1 MKKFLQISLLL
12 LTVLYVSCSVF
23 AQTNVIS
30 FEFSTKHSS
39 CGLIPADSGI
49 PNLKSI
55 SRYIAI
61 PKGSSYD
68 ISLTAKTETTTDNIY
83 IDPASSIKD
92 DINNS
97 DSQAIENSLIY
108 SRNEFFP
115 EHIVTTELLPFHDF
129 DMLLVNIAVES
140 YNPIQRQLKTIDNG
154 LVTCILSGAYD
165 NSLCIPDSHFN
176 QMLLSMTVNPDYF
189 NLIEIET
196 ISDEI
201 RRNGCDYL
209 IITPDN
215 DSIKN
220 YADTLRNFRET
231 QGILTKV
238 LTLSE
243 VSDNNPDS
251 LKAFLNNVY
260 NEWCPVPSA
269 VLLLGDYSNDPMSG
283 ITSYAL
289 TDHPDGHQYEPYL
302 SDNRLVDFDNN
313 GLPDIVIARMPVA
326 NQEEARLMINK
337 TLQYESDPYTD
348 DNYYAHPITA
358 MGYQRNRWFQL
369 CSEIIAGYFEAK
381 GRQPIH
387 LNAIHQGTPDS
398 IWSTGQKT
406 ENLLN
411 YFGPNGL
418 AYIPSTMSHLTDWDA
433 GADDITNTLED
444 GSFLLVHRDHGSFQ
458 AWGEP
463 NFNNWYIDNLDN
475 DKLSFIMSANCQT
488 GDFSYGNANK
498 DCLAERFLR
507 TEKGA
512 VGVIAASQ
520 LSYSYVNDT
529 YVWGFIDYL
538 FPDFMPDYGTQDID
552 FQYPAFASTYG
563 KYFLAQSSFPY
574 NTSFKVI
581 TYNLFHYFG
590 DAYLQLNSDVPQHL
604 SVEHPESIRP
614 GEMTVTLKAD
624 AEAIVALSVD
634 NNLVAR
640 RKATGND
647 MNMHFSLP
655 FEEGTTIKVVVTKQN
670 HYRYESYINVCSNI
684 GINEVS
690 SDDIKIYPNPA
701 TGMLHI
707 ESHDIIGIRIFNSLG
722 QTIEDIGAIENTN
735 IIHFDCSN
743 TPNGLYFI
751 QVISRTQGGQQRLYC
766 VPVELLH

>member
-1 MKKFLQISLLL
+1 MKKFLQIPLLIL
-12 LTVLYVSCSVF
+12 AFLSVSYTVF
-23 AQTNVIS
+23 AQSDDIS
-30 FEFSTKHSS
+30 FQFSTKTAS

-61 PKGSSYD
+61 PKGSDFD
-68 ISLTAKTETTTDNIY
+68 ISINVKTETISDNIY
-83 IDPASSIKD
+83 ISPAYSIKEDLD
-92 DINNS
+92 DT
-97 DSQAIENSLIY
+97 DSQAYENALIY
-108 SRNEFFP
+108 TQDAFYP
-115 EHIVTTELLPFHDF
+115 DQIVSTELLPFHDF
-129 DMLLVNIAVES
+129 DLVLVNIAVER
-140 YNPIQRQLKTIDNG
+140 YNPVQRQLKTIDSG
-154 LVTCILSGAYD
+154 VVTCKISEAYD
-165 NSLCIPDSHFN
+165 TSRSIPASHFN

-189 NLIEIET
+189 NVIEIET

-201 RRNGCDYL
+201 RRDGCDYL

-215 DSIKN
+215 ASIRN
-220 YADTLRNFRET
+220 WADTLRNFRET

-243 VSDNNPDS
+243 VSENNPDS

-260 NEWCPVPSA
+260 NEWSPVPSA
-269 VLLLGDYSNDPMSG
+269 ILLLGDYSDNPMSG

-313 GLPDIVIARMPVA
+313 GLPEMVIARMPAA
-326 NQEEARLMINK
+326 NQEEACLMINK
-337 TLQYESDPYTD
+337 TLQYERSPYTD
-348 DNYYAHPITA
+348 NNYYAHPVTA

-369 CSEIIAGYFEAK
+369 CSEIIAGYFDTK

-398 IWSTGQKT
+398 VWSTGQKT

-418 AYIPSTMSHLTDWDA
+418 SYIPSTMSHLTDWDA
-433 GADDITNTLED
+433 NADDITNTLED

-463 NFNNWYIDNLDN
+463 NFNNWFIDNLDN

-488 GDFSYGNANK
+488 GDFSYGNADK
-498 DCLAERFLR
+498 DCFAERFLR
-507 TEKGA
+507 VDKGA

-590 DAYLQLNSDVPQHL
+590 DAYLQLNSDVPRHL

-614 GEMTVTLKAD
+614 GEMTVTVKAD
-624 AEAIVALSVD
+624 AGATVALSVD

-640 RKATGND
+640 RKATGNNMD
-647 MNMHFSLP
+647 MHLSLP
-655 FEEGTTIKVVVTKQN
+655 FEEGTTIKIVVTKQN
-670 HYRYESYINVCSNI
+670 HYRYENHINVSSNI
-684 GINEVS
+684 GINEVIS
-690 SDDIKIYPNPA
+690 NDIKVYPNPA
-701 TGMLHI
+701 RGMLLI
-707 ESHDIIGIRIFNSLG
+707 EGHDIISIRILNSLG
-722 QTIEDIGAIENTN
+722 QIIKDMESIEDSDN
-735 IIHFDCSN
+735 ISFDCSN
-743 TPNGLYFI
+743 TPNGLYLI
-751 QVISRTQGGQQRLYC
+751 QIISRTQGGQPHLYC